1 VSKSADCI
9 LANGIQHLATL
20 VFGNQAPNLRS
31 RQISR
36 QEKIIMASPKILVL
50 SGSSREGSVNTKLA
64 TVVAAKLKAAGATV
78 TQISLADYP
87 LPLADA
93 TGFGHAPK
101 EAMALRELA
110 DSHHG
115 LFIASPEYNAG
126 YTPALKNALDWMSIA
141 KPGAPA
147 LSGKIAAVGGA
158 SAGAMGGYRG
168 MTQLR
173 TVLELGFGAF
183 VIPEMVAVGDAGNAF
198 AEDGSLKDE
207 RTGGFLDALVARLV
221 KESARAA

>member
-1 VSKSADCI
+1 
-9 LANGIQHLATL
+9 
-20 VFGNQAPNLRS
+20 
-31 RQISR
+31 
-36 QEKIIMASPKILVL
+36 MASPKILVL
-50 SGSSREGSVNTKLA
+50 AGSSRAGSVNTMLA
-64 TVVAAKLKAAGATV
+64 TVVAAKLKAAGAAV

-101 EAMALRELA
+101 EALALRELA

-115 LFIASPEYNAG
+115 IFIASPEYNAG
-126 YTPALKNALDWMSIA
+126 YAPALKNALDWMSIA
-141 KPGAPA
+141 KPSAPA
-147 LSGKIAAVGGA
+147 TTLAGKIAALGGA
-158 SAGAMGGYRG
+158 SPGAMGAYRG

-198 AEDGSLKDE
+198 AADGSIKDE
-207 RTGGFLDALVARLV
+207 RTSGFLDALVARLV
-221 KESARAA
+221 KEAAKAT